1 MNLPLLPDVETESEV
16 VESGPLEG
24 ANTEL
29 AIRMRPEIAKFD
41 ANAQEVRL
49 GVATL
54 GALVIKDADSRERAY
69 QMTKAASRSKTLIA
83 TQLKAVLAPYKIITD
98 AIKAYAEDE
107 LVAPLQEAIDAADK
121 KMLAW
126 DKIEKER
133 KAEEAKRLEAERL
146 RIAEQEAAA
155 QRLIDDEKAKS
166 LVKVATSGEFA
177 ARQRGI
183 DFMAPGILKIKAQ
196 RELAADIAAAR
207 SAVVETA
214 EKASTEARIDK
225 GLALSDVKG
234 KEEDLAVKTKGT
246 AAPWKWELLDA
257 SLVPVNLKEVSDK
270 LVNAA
275 VKGGLR
281 SIPGIRIF
289 QEDRIRH

>member
-1 MNLPLLPDVETESEV
+1 MNLPEAETESEV
-16 VESGPLEG
+16 VGSEPLDG
-24 ANTEL
+24 APNTEL
-29 AIRMRPEIAKFD
+29 ALRMKPEIAKFD

-54 GALVIKDADSRERAY
+54 GSLVIKDAASREHAY

-98 AIKAYAEDE
+98 AIKAYADDE
-107 LVAPLQEAIDAADK
+107 LVAPLQAAIDAADA

-126 DKIEKER
+126 DRIEKDR

-146 RIAEQEAAA
+146 RIAEEAAA
-155 QRLIDDEKAKS
+155 AQLKIEQAKTEG
-166 LVKVATSGEFA
+166 LAKVETSGEFA
-177 ARQRGI
+177 ARQRNI
-183 DFMAPGILKIKAQ
+183 DSMGPGILKIKAQ
-196 RELAADIAAAR
+196 RELDADRVAAKAA
-207 SAVVETA
+207 VETVA
-214 EKASTEARIDK
+214 AHASQEARIDK
-225 GLALSDVKG
+225 GIALSDVRG

-281 SIPGIRIF
+281 DIPGIRIY